1 APLSVA
7 LHLEDDVDIARG
19 DVIVAADAV
28 PALADRVGATVA
40 WLDEQPLTAGAR
52 FELRQGTRSVPVI
65 VEALEARLELDTL
78 EHEPADALEAND
90 IGLIALHAAAP
101 IVAVAYAANCA
112 LGGVILVDP
121 GTNRT
126 VGVVMLGGA
135 AVPAA

>member
-1 APLSVA
+1 
-7 LHLEDDVDIARG
+7 
-19 DVIVAADAV
+19 VAADAV

-101 IVAVAYAANCA
+101 IVAEAHAANRA